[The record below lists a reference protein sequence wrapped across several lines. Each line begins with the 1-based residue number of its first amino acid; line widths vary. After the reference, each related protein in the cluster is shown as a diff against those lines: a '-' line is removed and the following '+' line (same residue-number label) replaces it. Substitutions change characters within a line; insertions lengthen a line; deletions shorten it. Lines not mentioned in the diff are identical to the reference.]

1 MLLPLKIFYC
11 CEEKLCFGME
21 PYVYARA
28 ASIIRTECRLG
39 KKIPSAGDT
48 PACKSYAKQSTLF
61 TTDYYCKACAR
72 WEYRFISGRCIKDY
86 PSPKGKDSDACKYFV
101 KG

>member
-1 MLLPLKIFYC
+1 MFWD
-11 CEEKLCFGME
+11 EAVRLCKGCKH
-21 PYVYARA
+21 YQNKDW
-28 ASIIRTECRLG
+28 SILNYECRLG
-39 KKIPSAGDT
+39 KKTPSAGDT
-48 PACKSYAKQSTLF
+48 PACKSYVKQSTLF
-61 TTDYYCKACAR
+61 TTDYYCKDCAR